1 MLQEVLQQAVA
12 LNASDIFII
21 AGLPISYKIEGVIRR
36 DEQVLTPEDS
46 AAIINALYTAAN
58 ARPVNRL
65 LEKGDDDFSLS
76 IPGLAR
82 FRVSAF
88 KQRGT
93 MSAVI
98 RVVPFS
104 LPDPKKLNIPEAV
117 LSLAHRQKGLILVT
131 GSAGSGKT
139 TTLTCM
145 IDEINSTRNCHI
157 VTIEDPIE
165 FLHRHKKSIVTQREI
180 ATDTDNYLNALRAA
194 LRQSIDVILIG
205 EMRDYNTIATAMT
218 AAETGHLVLS
228 TLHTVGAAN
237 TIDRVIDVFPAEQQ
251 RQIRIQLAM
260 VLEAVISQQ
269 LIPALDG
276 TVIPVFEIMTASSAV
291 RHMIREGKTHQLDSV
306 IHSSPNEGMISMD
319 SSIFALFE
327 ANRISKETALAF
339 ATNYDLMEKRIK
351 MAR

>member
-1 MLQEVLQQAVA
+1 MLHQVLQRALE

-21 AGLPISYKIEGVIRR
+21 AGLPLSFKIDGAIQRENQI
-36 DEQVLTPEDS
+36 LSSEDS
-46 AAIINALYTAAN
+46 ASMVSALYAAAN
-58 ARPVNRL
+58 SRPENRL
-65 LEKGDDDFSLS
+65 REKGDDDFSLS
-76 IPGLAR
+76 VPGLAR

-93 MSAVI
+93 LSAVV
-98 RVVPFS
+98 RVVPFT
-104 LPDPKKLNIPEAV
+104 LPDPKKINIPDAV
-117 LSLAHRQKGLILVT
+117 LALANRQKGLVLVT
-131 GSAGSGKT
+131 GAAGSGKS

-145 IDEINSTRNCHI
+145 IDEINKTRNCHI
-157 VTIEDPIE
+157 ITIEDPIE
-165 FLHRHKKSIVTQREI
+165 YLHRHKKSIVTQREI
-180 ATDTDNYLNALRAA
+180 ATDTEDYLHALRAA

-218 AAETGHLVLS
+218 AAETGHLVFS

-251 RQIRIQLAM
+251 RQIRTQLAM

-276 TVIPVFEIMTASSAV
+276 TVVPVFEIMTASNAV
-291 RHMIREGKTHQLDSV
+291 RHMIREGKIHQIDSV
-306 IHSSPNEGMISMD
+306 IHSSPAEGMISMD
-319 SSIFALFE
+319 TSIFALYE
-327 ANRISKETALAF
+327 ANRISKETALSF
-339 ATNYDLMEKRIK
+339 ATNVDLMEKRIN